1 MRWLLRLVAIA
12 AIPCGIAGFYNVYDN
27 SPKLDAA
34 AHRAVCGERGAHCS
48 ARMTRQA
55 RTPIGRTYSFIADGK
70 PVEVDCRWSLVF
82 VGDFVCVR
90 RGEVGS

>member
-1 MRWLLRLVAIA
+1 MRWLLRLLALA

-34 AHRAVCGERGAHCS
+34 AQKAACGERGPRCS
-48 ARMTRQA
+48 VRMTRQA
-55 RTPIGRTYSFIADGK
+55 RTPIGRTYSFVAEGK
-70 PVEVDCRWSLVF
+70 HVDVDCRWALLF

-90 RGEVGS
+90 RAAGS